1 VVVDH
6 YETLGV
12 ARGASPEEIKR
23 AYRNLARRLHPDA
36 NRDDPAASE
45 RFKEVTRAYEVLSDP
60 QKRQR
65 YDAFGDERARVGGD
79 FADFGG
85 ISDLFSTFFGGA
97 QTTRRGGPG
106 RGSDVLAEVELTLEE
121 AAVGVEREVEVV
133 TLGECSE
140 CGGSGARPGTSPSR
154 CSDCGGTG
162 ELRQVRRTFLGD
174 VMTAAPC
181 VRCGGTGEEIVDP
194 CRVCAGR
201 GRVQITDALT
211 VRIPAGVDDGAQLR
225 ISGRGEAGTRGGRS
239 GDLYVAIRVA
249 PHEVFRRSGDDLGCE
264 VTVPMTVAALGG
276 EVEIPTLDDPE
287 RVAIDPGTQSGE
299 LKRLRGR
306 GMPRI
311 DGRGRGQL
319 VALLRVE
326 TPTGIN
332 EEQAEVLAQ
341 LAKLRDEQVGA
352 RGLFDKIKEAF
363 K

>member
-1 VVVDH
+1 MVVDH

-12 ARGASPEEIKR
+12 TRGASPEEIRR
-23 AYRNLARRLHPDA
+23 AYRDLARRLHPDA
-36 NRDDPAASE
+36 NRDDPSANE

-65 YDAFGDERARVGGD
+65 YDAFGDERAGVGG
-79 FADFGG
+79 FTDFGG

-97 QTTRRGGPG
+97 QTTRRRGPG

-133 TLGECSE
+133 TLGECPE
-140 CGGSGARPGTSPSR
+140 CGGSGARPGTYPSR

-194 CRVCAGR
+194 CRTCAGR
-201 GRVQITDALT
+201 GRVQTTDALT

-225 ISGRGEAGTRGGRS
+225 VSGRGEAGTRGGRS

-276 EVEIPTLDDPE
+276 EIEIPTLDDPE
-287 RVAIDPGTQSGE
+287 RIVIDPGTQSGE

-326 TPTGIN
+326 TPTGLD
-332 EEQAEVLAQ
+332 EEQAELLAQ
-341 LAKLRDEQVGA
+341 LAALRDERVGA